1 MAYFIVIYSNLDN
14 LTFEFAYTI
23 FKIKI
28 YEDMLTEFGKIFIF
42 LLLAV
47 GFVGIALFAAKLIR
61 PSRPSKEK
69 LLIYECGE
77 NIEGSPWV
85 KFNIRF
91 YVVALI
97 FLIFDVEVVLL
108 FPWAL
113 TYQEFGFYGFWVGI
127 IFLLVL
133 GLGMAY
139 EWRKGDLEWD
149 RAKPNIPKLSKILT
163 NRKIEVEKQT
173 EKVND

>member
-1 MAYFIVIYSNLDN
+1 
-14 LTFEFAYTI
+14 
-23 FKIKI
+23 
-28 YEDMLTEFGKIFIF
+28 MLTEFGKIFIF
-42 LLLAV
+42 ILVAV
-47 GFVGIALFAAKLIR
+47 LFTIIAFFAAKLIR

-69 LLIYECGE
+69 LEVYECGE
-77 NIEGSPWV
+77 NIEGTPWV

-113 TYQEFGFYGFWVGI
+113 TYQDFGIYGFLVGI

-133 GLGMAY
+133 ALGMAY
-139 EWRKGDLEWD
+139 EWRKGDLEWA
-149 RAKPNIPKLSKILT
+149 RPIPKRLDVDFSNSKNIMKKEKLI
-163 NRKIEVEKQT
+163 NAESEV
-173 EKVND
+173 